1 MGIGWNASA
10 LIAGIMDLLATNQ
23 LEQIISII
31 SRKSDSWIG
40 GLMALMALMSIP
52 LTDPD

>member
-40 GLMALMALMSIP
+40 GFDGFDGFDEHP
-52 LTDPD
+52 TYRP

>member
-10 LIAGIMDLLATNQ
+10 LIAGIVDLLAANQ
-23 LEQIISII
+23 LEQIISVI

-40 GLMALMALMSIP
+40 GFDGFEAHPTHRL
-52 LTDPD
+52 